1 MEEYT
6 LTKEEAEEDYND
18 YLKQR
23 VKQLK
28 EEKESY
34 SNVKDLKDAID
45 EHDKN
50 LTEKILFDV
59 LSTLYFQD
67 WTRACDYKNMTQ
79 EQIIQAYTN
88 TCKEIEK
95 RYNYD
100 FHDDVFGFGTGY
112 GEEDY

>member
-6 LTKEEAEEDYND
+6 LTKEEVEKDYND
-18 YLKQR
+18 YLEQR

-45 EHDKN
+45 KHDRN

-59 LSTLYFQD
+59 LSILYFQD
-67 WTRACDYKNMTQ
+67 WTRACDYEKMTK
-79 EQIIQAYTN
+79 EEIIQAYTN
-88 TCKEIEK
+88 TCKKIEQ

-100 FHDDVFGFGTGY
+100 FTNDLLS
-112 GEEDY
+112 